1 MSQASR
7 DTLNRPQCPPQCL
20 NALTAPDHA
29 SDNGR
34 FRPLQLPT
42 PVPPLVGSVG
52 SIARQKA
59 ASGQPR
65 IEMVCSAC
73 AACELWWGIAGL
85 NGFQGSKFICHELWG
100 VRAIIGKA
108 SSSETRPIR
117 DTVDAQPGRQAQSR
131 RVARLSTSLSR
142 LQLCAVRTQ
151 GCTPSARAADGY
163 TSIPLGRDSN
173 HVNFVNQIS
182 TAQIRTPIRPAVSP
196 CVLLLRSVAT
206 LDFKCE
212 FANKYWLQQHR
223 DQCFTSRGS
232 AMEVGSYGMKW
243 PTPGRRSVHS
253 KCRNPLHEAVTCRP
267 SEKARQWW
275 SCNES
280 LKQW

>member
-151 GCTPSARAADGY
+151 GCTPSAR
-163 TSIPLGRDSN
+163 SGRWL
-173 HVNFVNQIS
+173 HIHS
-182 TAQIRTPIRPAVSP
+182 TGPGLEPRQLRQPDLNRPDPNSHPP
-196 CVLLLRSVAT
+196 CSVAVCLT
-206 LDFKCE
+206 VEK
-212 FANKYWLQQHR
+212 
-223 DQCFTSRGS
+223 
-232 AMEVGSYGMKW
+232 
-243 PTPGRRSVHS
+243 RSNAGFQV
-253 KCRNPLHEAVTCRP
+253 
-267 SEKARQWW
+267 
-275 SCNES
+275 
-280 LKQW
+280 

>member
-1 MSQASR
+1 MNCGASEPSSVRPAAARLDQSETQSMPSQAG
-7 DTLNRPQCPPQCL
+7 RP
-20 NALTAPDHA
+20 
-29 SDNGR
+29 
-34 FRPLQLPT
+34 
-42 PVPPLVGSVG
+42 
-52 SIARQKA
+52 KA
-59 ASGQPR
+59 AVLLDSQQASP
-65 IEMVCSAC
+65 VCNSAPC
-73 AACELWWGIAGL
+73 AR
-85 NGFQGSKFICHELWG
+85 
-100 VRAIIGKA
+100 RAAHHQHG
-108 SSSETRPIR
+108 
-117 DTVDAQPGRQAQSR
+117 
-131 RVARLSTSLSR
+131 
-142 LQLCAVRTQ
+142 
-151 GCTPSARAADGY
+151 AADGY